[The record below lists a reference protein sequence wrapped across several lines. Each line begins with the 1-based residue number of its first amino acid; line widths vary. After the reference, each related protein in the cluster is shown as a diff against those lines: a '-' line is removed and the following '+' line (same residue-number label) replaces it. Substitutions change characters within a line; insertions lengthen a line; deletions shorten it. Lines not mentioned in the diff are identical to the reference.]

1 LLAGPLPQLV
11 KVSPFLCLLSIAAK
25 SFIKQIYEM
34 ELLFSYLGV
43 LVILIALEGLLVA
56 DNAFVLA
63 ILVHHLLCCPDSC
76 CFAWLVYWKRE

>member
-1 LLAGPLPQLV
+1 
-11 KVSPFLCLLSIAAK
+11 
-25 SFIKQIYEM
+25 M